1 MERKHQYILCVVR
14 ALRIQSNVPI
24 AYWGDC
30 ILTTMHLINRLP
42 SLLLHDKT
50 PFELFSGKVLDY
62 SSLRVF
68 GYLCFLLLWLITSLN
83 LILKPS
89 NVFSWVI
96 LLLLRG
102 INCLIYILKG
112 FLSRGMLLFMSP
124 SFLFS
129 LFLPQHSL
137 LLLILCLRFAHPMLH
152 IYL

>member
-24 AYWGDC
+24 AYCGDC

-50 PFELFSGKVLDY
+50 PFELFNGKVPDY

-102 INCLIYILKG
+102 INYLIYILKG